1 MPRTDT
7 TKLKKSLI
15 KLKEE
20 ILREAEEKRQEQE
33 QRITVLAEAYR
44 S

>member
-7 TKLKKSLI
+7 TKLKSSLN

-20 ILREAEEKRQEQE
+20 ILQEAEEARQEQE
-33 QRITVLAEAYR
+33 RRITVLAEAFR

>member
-1 MPRTDT
+1 MPRPDAH
-7 TKLKKSLI
+7 KLKASLN

-20 ILREAEEKRQEQE
+20 ILQEAEEARQEQE
-33 QRITVLAEAYR
+33 RRITILAEAFR